1 MQMTRPASDFDD
13 TLAVRLT
20 IGFLHLIWTLV
31 RLPVVLFLVILEP
44 FVTFFLMGAATIGV
58 LMSLFWEFL
67 GPDPH
72 FPFWECLAISLGSAM
87 LLMPYY
93 LVIRL
98 FSIP

>member
-1 MQMTRPASDFDD
+1 MTRFPSDLDD

-20 IGFLHLIWTLV
+20 LGFLRVIWTVV
-31 RLPVVLFLVILEP
+31 RLPIVVFLVILEP

-58 LMSLFWEFL
+58 LMSLFWKFL

-87 LLMPYY
+87 LLLPYY
-93 LVIRL
+93 FLIRL